1 MTMVVIR
8 CGLLERKEFVLS
20 NELDEIIRETSKDLN
35 LPEKRVIE
43 IALGNMRIPGEKGNS
58 EKIVKLHQELFKL
71 QKEMYAVDRKR
82 GALYTKN
89 RLLLHRLK
97 ELSLTL
103 IGLVNHNRTL
113 RRILKMEE
121 KYGEIRKLA
130 EYYLFMDHQNLKYDP
145 ESSKEQIKI

>member
-43 IALGNMRIPGEKGNS
+43 IVLGNMRIPGEKGNS
-58 EKIVKLHQELFKL
+58 EKIVKLRQELFNL

-82 GALYTKN
+82 STLYTRN

-103 IGLVNHNRTL
+103 IGLVSHNRTL

-130 EYYLFMDHQNLKYDP
+130 EYYLFMDHQNLKYEP
-145 ESSKEQIKI
+145 ESTKEQIKI